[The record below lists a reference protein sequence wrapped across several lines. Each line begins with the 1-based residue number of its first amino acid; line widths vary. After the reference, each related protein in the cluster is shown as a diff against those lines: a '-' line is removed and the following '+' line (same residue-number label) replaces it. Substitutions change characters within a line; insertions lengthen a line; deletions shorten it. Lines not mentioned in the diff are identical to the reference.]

1 MIFYWS
7 EQYVA
12 GDERGRRYATIR
24 DIDPNRDPPLRLDN
38 MECLDMYHLVSRHKI
53 LQPDGT
59 LLDNEDGKVGWIRE
73 FKLKKSKP
81 APYRMSTEGA
91 RLGALWSGLTD
102 QYMAVAEEQ
111 GMPQDLMC
119 RTTAVQQDA
128 VVSSTD
134 YDDSGTEMSSEQPS
148 DDHVMDKENIGNG

>member
-1 MIFYWS
+1 
-7 EQYVA
+7 
-12 GDERGRRYATIR
+12 
-24 DIDPNRDPPLRLDN
+24 
-38 MECLDMYHLVSRHKI
+38 MECLDMYHLVSRHKT

-59 LLDNEDGKVGWIRE
+59 LRDNEDGKVGWIRE

-119 RTTAVQQDA
+119 RMTTVPNNVTIGVNEDEDND
-128 VVSSTD
+128 TD
-134 YDDSGTEMSSEQPS
+134 SF
-148 DDHVMDKENIGNG
+148 GNR